1 MSRKQGG
8 LYMKKEQKALVII
21 YANAIVYSINDDAKR
36 DAIIALRAICE
47 FAGLNEYKICQ
58 FVKDRAYCSALNEV
72 ADMTDEQFMDHFK
85 D

>member
-1 MSRKQGG
+1 
-8 LYMKKEQKALVII
+8 MKKEQKALVII
-21 YANAIVYSINDDAKR
+21 YANAIVYSFNDDAKR

-47 FAGLNEYKICQ
+47 FAGLNEYKNCQ